1 MVSMAPSI
9 GTGLIALLVVAD
21 GVAPP
26 LNAIVVRVVVNFP
39 YHVGVISPSGLH
51 MAKDDVTSPD
61 GHRIV
66 DRPDEAGVLRV
77 DQGFQAVAC

>member
-21 GVAPP
+21 DVAP
-26 LNAIVVRVVVNFP
+26 LLIAIFVIVVVNFP

-61 GHRIV
+61 GDRV
-66 DRPDEAGVLRV
+66 VERPDEARV
-77 DQGFQAVAC
+77 V